1 MFVKSSLTTEPSSM
15 DHGIKKEEKTPQS
28 SSLVFASMEN
38 RVENKA
44 LKTIIP
50 LLVFWRTHIPK
61 VRVGRDDKHKNR
73 VHIIAKKSWR
83 FNTTKLGL
91 LRTKQSELRLLKISW

>member
-15 DHGIKKEEKTPQS
+15 NHGIKKEEKTPE

-38 RVENKA
+38 KVENKS
-44 LKTIIP
+44 LNTIIP

-73 VHIIAKKSWR
+73 VHMNAKK
-83 FNTTKLGL
+83 KLEI
-91 LRTKQSELRLLKISW
+91 QHHN